1 MYTSTK
7 RGKWED
13 PIEVLGYLSAS
24 YQTLRAHASVSAELA
39 RRHRKMREEEG
50 GGPVR
55 DASVHVR
62 HLRNLQPMD
71 ERVAEG
77 VQGFGDALEW
87 AEREVRRMVIEKDE
101 STADAAKCLTRAV
114 EILEEWRGGDLM
126 IDLGPDDALGL
137 AKRALKTL
145 RENPNVDAS
154 LELDGMRGSGSG
166 EGE

>member
-13 PIEVLGYLSAS
+13 PGQVLGYLSAS
-24 YQTLRAHASVSAELA
+24 YQTLRAHASVSAELV

-50 GGPVR
+50 GGAVR

-77 VQGFGDALEW
+77 VQGFGDQLEW
-87 AEREVRRMVIEKDE
+87 AEREIRRMVIEKDE

-114 EILEEWRGGDLM
+114 EILDEWVDGDS
-126 IDLGPDDALGL
+126 GEFEPDDALVL

-154 LELDGMRGSGSG
+154 LELDGMHGNDSE